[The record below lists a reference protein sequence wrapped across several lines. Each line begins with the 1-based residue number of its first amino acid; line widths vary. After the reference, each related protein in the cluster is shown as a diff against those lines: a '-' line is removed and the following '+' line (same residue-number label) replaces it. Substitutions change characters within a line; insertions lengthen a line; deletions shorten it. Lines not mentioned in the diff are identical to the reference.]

1 VDPRVNPKKIPNSI
15 SSKKILFVKQ
25 RKIVKFPQ
33 KLFLHLVT
41 LFLVCL
47 RDLPFSELAQKIQ
60 STQKS
65 SNSYPIELI
74 LALPRRPIIKGLPTD
89 LILSVTRLL

>member
-1 VDPRVNPKKIPNSI
+1 VDLRPNPKKIPNSI
-15 SSKKILFVKQ
+15 SPEKILFVKQ

-60 STQKS
+60 STQKT
-65 SNSYPIELI
+65 SNSYPTDLI
-74 LALPRRPIIKGLPTD
+74 LAYSRRPIIKGLCAD
-89 LILSVTRLL
+89 LILTATRFL